1 MIASDLHNSSE
12 QLPTIHRTGYPKN
25 KRLTKKRF
33 KQHLSEVDKM
43 EAIVE
48 EPVYSIRAGN

>member
-48 EPVYSIRAGN
+48 EPVDSIRAGH